1 MIFINPKTDFAFKKI
16 FGSEQSKDIL
26 ISFLNAIL
34 YEEQPIIEDLEILNP
49 YLAPKI
55 RGVKDTYLDVR
66 AKITGNKTV
75 IIEMQVLNVESFE
88 KRILYNAAKTYSIQL
103 QTGEDYNLLN
113 PVIALTITDFKMFE
127 QFDKVISRFILKERE
142 FLVDYLIYDIELVF
156 VELPK
161 FTKELEQLET
171 LTDKWIYFLKSAR
184 SLQTVPEK
192 MGSVP
197 EIRKAFEVADR
208 ANLNREELE
217 DLERQEIFIQDM
229 RGAMTKAINQGLQ
242 QGRQEGIQQGIQQ
255 GRQEATKEAQVEI
268 AKRLLNVLDVE
279 TISQTTGLS
288 IEEIQSLQR
297 ENEAE

>member
-103 QTGEDYNLLN
+103 QAGEDYSLLN

-127 QFDKVISRFILKERE
+127 QFDKVVSRFILKERE

-161 FTKELEQLET
+161 LST
-171 LTDKWIYFLKSAR
+171 
-184 SLQTVPEK
+184 
-192 MGSVP
+192 
-197 EIRKAFEVADR
+197 
-208 ANLNREELE
+208 
-217 DLERQEIFIQDM
+217 
-229 RGAMTKAINQGLQ
+229 
-242 QGRQEGIQQGIQQ
+242 
-255 GRQEATKEAQVEI
+255 ATNCI
-268 AKRLLNVLDVE
+268 W
-279 TISQTTGLS
+279 G
-288 IEEIQSLQR
+288 
-297 ENEAE
+297 